1 MDNHNKFLLLTN
13 LAIQMGVII
22 TVGVF
27 LGDYLDSK
35 AINQTRWWT
44 LLLSILSIFCC
55 FLPCFKNA
63 KKKMN
68 KKNIFQLFFHFSI
81 TIIL

>member
-35 AINQTRWWT
+35 AHNQTRWWT
-44 LLLSILSIFCC
+44 LFLSILSISVAFYQV
-55 FLPCFKNA
+55 LKTL
-63 KKKMN
+63 KKDE
-68 KKNIFQLFFHFSI
+68 
-81 TIIL
+81 